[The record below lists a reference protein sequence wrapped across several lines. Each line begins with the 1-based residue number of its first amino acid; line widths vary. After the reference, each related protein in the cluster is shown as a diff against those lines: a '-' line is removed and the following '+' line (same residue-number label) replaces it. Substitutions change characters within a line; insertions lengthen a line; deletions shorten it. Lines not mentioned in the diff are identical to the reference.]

1 MRLQVA
7 VLTLFGSLAFVSAA
21 GSAAIADCLTGLGP
35 TLLADGFSG
44 SLDCQ
49 NDQLSVQYI
58 GEVEKFGRTFQ
69 IYAYQYRLKPVCPEC
84 AIHGGQRI
92 IFMERGRY
100 VGQYKPD
107 LVHVTTRHGDL
118 VFTPTD
124 SASGESVTVEFTR
137 DGPPQQLW
145 VDGEVIDFFK

>member
-21 GSAAIADCLTGLGP
+21 GSAATADCLNGLGP

-69 IYAYQYRLKPVCPEC
+69 IYAYQYRLKPVCPRVRNSRW
-84 AIHGGQRI
+84 AADHIHGTRPL
-92 IFMERGRY
+92 RGPIQARSCA
-100 VGQYKPD
+100 
-107 LVHVTTRHGDL
+107 RHHATWRLGVPAD
-118 VFTPTD
+118 
-124 SASGESVTVEFTR
+124 
-137 DGPPQQLW
+137 
-145 VDGEVIDFFK
+145 

>member
-21 GSAAIADCLTGLGP
+21 GSAATADCLNGLGP

-58 GEVEKFGRTFQ
+58 GEVEKFGLTFQ

-100 VGQYKPD
+100 VGQYKP
-107 LVHVTTRHGDL
+107 
-118 VFTPTD
+118 TD

-145 VDGEVIDFFK
+145 VDGEVMDFFK